1 MNQMIID
8 ALKTAD
14 AIGFEKAAPLAR
26 DALIFREEVRA
37 MCRADRCRSY
47 GRTWSCPPGC
57 GTLDEIREKVSAYT
71 GGILVETIGEMED
84 VLKRSLR
91 PCAAT
96 DAIFSPWAPDAAP
109 FAGTAPIPTRRA
121 ASPNAPRPRWR
132 RRDCSFPMSVKNA
145 ASPITTA
152 KTQPPLSAVFSC
164 GEISVRAHF
173 FRALLAFDDGL

>member
-84 VLKRSLR
+84 EFDFES
-91 PCAAT
+91 
-96 DAIFSPWAPDAAP
+96 IE
-109 FAGTAPIPTRRA
+109 RA
-121 ASPNAPRPRWR
+121 AALHKKRFEALTAALRGDG
-132 RRDCSFPMSVKNA
+132 RDILPMGAERCTVCRNC
-145 ASPITTA
+145 T
-152 KTQPPLSAVFSC
+152 
-164 GEISVRAHF
+164 
-173 FRALLAFDDGL
+173 